1 VPSDSYSL
9 ELRAVAQEAAPLDD
23 LDPAIYVGRRDGR
36 PTVVG
41 SNCSDAVRAK
51 GFVSLLARGRASA
64 WTSGGV
70 R

>member
-1 VPSDSYSL
+1 
-9 ELRAVAQEAAPLDD
+9 LDD

-51 GFVSLLARGRASA
+51 GFVTVLAKGMAAAR
-64 WTSGGV
+64 TSGGV

>member
-1 VPSDSYSL
+1 MM
-9 ELRAVAQEAAPLDD
+9 ATAPHGL

-36 PTVVG
+36 PTLAG

-51 GFVSLLARGRASA
+51 GFVSLLAKGRASA
-64 WTSGGV
+64 WTNGGV